1 MEKLFPLPLIILNKH
16 SNHTQLIVNFFQ
28 KNRIIMKRTYL
39 LFFSLFICLLVFS
52 SKNTEAQ
59 TVELLA
65 GNTLNGALQGTILGG
80 ATMGLYNTSDFAYL
94 RVGLGLGT
102 LYGVGMGA
110 YDVTVSGG
118 RDLVV
123 SGLFNDGNNSSI
135 IVLLDT
141 FYGAAVGSIIVTS
154 VMLVA
159 NNPIKEG
166 LQYGAAVGAW
176 VGFGFGVFDTV
187 MLAKRTTG
195 PSIAAYTPVTNASG
209 FLGLSFDNGTSLGF
223 INPTLIQ
230 TKSADFNSSISPAID
245 VMNLRVNF

>member
-1 MEKLFPLPLIILNKH
+1 
-16 SNHTQLIVNFFQ
+16 
-28 KNRIIMKRTYL
+28 MKRTYL
-39 LFFSLFICLLVFS
+39 IFFSLFISLLVFS
-52 SKNTEAQ
+52 SNKTEAQ

-80 ATMGLYNTSDFAYL
+80 ATMGLYNSSDFAHL

-110 YDVTVSGG
+110 YDVSVSGG

-187 MLAKRTTG
+187 VLAKRTAG
-195 PSIAAYTPVTNASG
+195 PAIAAYTPVTNASG

-223 INPTLIQ
+223 FNPTLIQ
-230 TKSADFNSSISPAID
+230 TKAADFSQSISPAVD
-245 VMNLRVNF
+245 LMNVRVNF